1 MPERLGLDV
10 TIAGNGRVALDAY
23 TRTVP
28 AARFDLVPR
37 NCHMPEVDG
46 FACTRRLRAPAAEPG
61 LSRTPIVALTASS
74 EAEKVVACREAGRDD
89 LLPKPVAFDALHA
102 ARALA
107 AACLSRD
114 LTSRWGESLSWH
126 AICSGLPHIRGVVP
140 ALSRGRL
147 CSNEVVRRALAHVES
162 TAVFRR

>member
-1 MPERLGLDV
+1 
-10 TIAGNGRVALDAY
+10 
-23 TRTVP
+23 VP

-102 ARALA
+102 ARAGCRASEPGPHLA
-107 AACLSRD
+107 MGGIPVLARNLLRFAPYSGC
-114 LTSRWGESLSWH
+114 
-126 AICSGLPHIRGVVP
+126 CSGAEPWQ
-140 ALSRGRL
+140 ALF
-147 CSNEVVRRALAHVES
+147 E
-162 TAVFRR
+162 